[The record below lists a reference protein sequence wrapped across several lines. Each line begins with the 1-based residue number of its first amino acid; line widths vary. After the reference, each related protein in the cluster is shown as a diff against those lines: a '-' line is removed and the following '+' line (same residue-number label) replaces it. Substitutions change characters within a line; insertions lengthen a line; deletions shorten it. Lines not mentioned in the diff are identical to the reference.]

1 MRPPIHDTF
10 ANHVVQAGID
20 LALEGEE
27 NAAGFRLGREHWEL
41 NIFEL
46 EDMSARAVVDNIQD
60 RRGAANVT
68 VGKRKRKREY
78 VSIAVYYPQISA
90 MCVRTLR
97 GPCFVNTHR

>member
-1 MRPPIHDTF
+1 MTRPEHCQRRCAVSEVVFWSELGSARRVRPPIHDTF

-46 EDMSARAVVDNIQD
+46 EDMSAA
-60 RRGAANVT
+60 RG
-68 VGKRKRKREY
+68 G
-78 VSIAVYYPQISA
+78 
-90 MCVRTLR
+90 
-97 GPCFVNTHR
+97 